1 MVQRRERRDAVSQQ
15 LVDKAVVE
23 IEALW
28 IWRAGAFR
36 EDARPGNRES
46 IGLCAERLH
55 QLNVFLV
62 QAIMVGRGIAV
73 ALIGDGARRVGEA
86 VPDRWAAAV
95 LVHGSFDLIGGGRR
109 APQKIVR
116 KTGRGC
122 SIPWPAARFRLGP
135 SGS

>member
-46 IGLCAERLH
+46 IGLCAQRLH
-55 QLNVFLV
+55 QLDVFLV
-62 QAIMVGRGIAV
+62 EMIVVGRGIAV
-73 ALIGDGARRVGEA
+73 AVVGDGPGRAGEA
-86 VPDRWAAAV
+86 VPDRRTAAI
-95 LVHGSFDLIGGGRR
+95 LVHGSLDLIRRGRG
-109 APQKIVR
+109 APQKPVR
-116 KTGRGC
+116 KTGGR
-122 SIPWPAARFRLGP
+122 SIPWCAV
-135 SGS
+135 